1 MRIIVTNLTDE
12 PLSLD
17 FDGSDDVIRVII
29 EPQQSADIGTRVTPD
44 ELNRTTYMRNLVE
57 QGFCTVQ
64 FLADANDLVPTPGG
78 SGVAGSLNGGAAT
91 LNRPVVNFI
100 EGTNVTLTVADNA
113 PDGRI
118 DVTIDASGGGGPV
131 PPNSIGDTEMD
142 KTAPYQ
148 NITRKTLTFTVQAS
162 DPITT
167 GRKGNY
173 LLVPADMTVVEWSVV
188 ADVSG
193 TIVLDVWQ
201 VNNAGFPPTVAN
213 SIVAAAPPQL
223 SAAQRATSTTLTG
236 WTTALNFGDWLG
248 FAVTSTGNTIRS
260 VTLQLHCVIAT

>member
-1 MRIIVTNLTDE
+1 MRIIVTNMTDE

-17 FDGSDDVIRVII
+17 FDGSDDVIRILLPPRGS
-29 EPQQSADIGTRVTPD
+29 EDIGTRVTPD
-44 ELNRTTYMRNLVE
+44 ELNRTTYMRDLVE
-57 QGFCTVQ
+57 QGTCEVQ
-64 FLADANDLVPTPGG
+64 FLAQTNDLVPTPGG
-78 SGVAGSLNGGAAT
+78 SGVAASLNGGSAT

-100 EGTNVTLTVADNA
+100 EGSNVTLVVADNA
-113 PDGRI
+113 PDDRI
-118 DVTIDASGGGGPV
+118 DVTITASGGGGPV
-131 PPNSIGDTEMD
+131 PPDSIGDVEID

-148 NITRKTLTFTVQAS
+148 NIARKTLTFTVQAS
-162 DPITT
+162 DPVTT

-223 SAAQRATSTTLTG
+223 SAAQRATGTTLTG
-236 WTTALNFGDWLG
+236 WTTALTFENWLA
-248 FAVTSTGNTIRS
+248 FAVTSTGGTIRS
-260 VTLQLHCVIAT
+260 VTLQLHCIIAT